1 MNNRALKIES
11 GSRVCLHYKLIQF
24 DGKVIDQTNNGEP
37 LEFTVGDGTFP
48 SGVEPL
54 FIGLT
59 PGQKSRQ
66 TVDAENGWGH
76 PDPDNVQYLKTSD
89 FADSAMLSPGN
100 VIEFRLPNDDSLPG
114 TIVAIQD
121 EHVQVDFNPPL
132 AGQNITV
139 EVTIIS
145 VQSPEETY

>member
-1 MNNRALKIES
+1 MNSHALKIES
-11 GSRVCLHYKLIQF
+11 GSRVCLHYKLIQL
-24 DGKVIDQTNNGEP
+24 DGKVIDQTSKDEP

-54 FIGLT
+54 FIGLAS
-59 PGQKSRQ
+59 GQKNRQ
-66 TVDAENGWGH
+66 TVEPENGWGH

-89 FADSAMLSPGN
+89 FADSQMLSPGK
-100 VIEFRLPNDDSLPG
+100 VIEFRLPNDDALPG
-114 TIVAIQD
+114 TIVAIED

-139 EVTIIS
+139 EVTIVS
-145 VQSPEETY
+145 VQSPEETH